1 VCSAKDGIDLNLYA
15 TLRYRSVA
23 VNWYHPLVRR
33 KHTSTVPGAPA
44 NAEPDSKALDVR
56 VRRSRDTVLG
66 VTAEL
71 LFERGLAGASVDEI
85 SRRSGVAKT
94 TIYRHWPTRGD
105 LLRDA
110 CSNIG
115 TPLDVPDTGSFEGDA
130 TALLTSLTH
139 LLRSAKWTSVLPSVI
154 DAAER
159 DPDIAAMYSR
169 LQEGY
174 SAPLEF
180 IIQRAMRSGELPK
193 TTDSALL
200 VAALTG
206 PLFYRRWF
214 SREPL
219 TSAFAKQIVRLVLS
233 GD

>member
-1 VCSAKDGIDLNLYA
+1 VEKK
-15 TLRYRSVA
+15 
-23 VNWYHPLVRR
+23 RR
-33 KHTSTVPGAPA
+33 PTNPSTPA
-44 NAEPDSKALDVR
+44 ITERDSKMLDVR
-56 VRRSRDTVLG
+56 VRRSRVKVLD

-71 LFERGLAGASVDEI
+71 LLERGFAGASVDEI
-85 SRRSGVAKT
+85 TRRSGVAKT

-110 CSNIG
+110 CSSIG
-115 TPLDVPDTGSFEGDA
+115 TPLEVPDTGSFEGDV
-130 TALLTSLTH
+130 TALVTSLAH
-139 LLRSAKWTSVLPSVI
+139 LLRSEKWTSVLPSVI

-159 DPDIAAMYSR
+159 DPDIAAVYSR

-174 SAPLEF
+174 SAPLQS
-180 IIQRAMRSGELPK
+180 IIQRAMQKGELPK
-193 TTDSALL
+193 TTDADML

-219 TSAFAKQIVRLVLS
+219 TTAFAKQIVRLVLRQN
-233 GD
+233 

>member
-1 VCSAKDGIDLNLYA
+1 M
-15 TLRYRSVA
+15 
-23 VNWYHPLVRR
+23 R
-33 KHTSTVPGAPA
+33 KRKTTTRTEGAPTVA
-44 NAEPDSKALDVR
+44 RREIKALDER
-56 VRRSRDTVLG
+56 VRRSRAKVLG

-71 LFERGLAGASVDEI
+71 LFERGFGGASVDEI

-94 TIYRHWPTRGD
+94 TIYRHWPTRAD

-110 CSNIG
+110 CSTIS
-115 TPLDVPDTGSFEGDA
+115 TPQEVPETGSFETDI
-130 TALLTSLTH
+130 TALMTDLAH

-159 DPDIAAMYSR
+159 SPDIAAMYST
-169 LQEGY
+169 LQRSY
-174 SAPLEF
+174 SAPFETV
-180 IIQRAMRSGELPK
+180 IRRAMQKGELPK
-193 TTDSALL
+193 GTDIATL

-219 TSAFAKQIVRLVLS
+219 TDAFAKQIVRGAIRHDL
-233 GD
+233 